1 MTQKNASKLDKKMER
16 KKTIAKKSKEKVA
29 ENLRQN
35 LSRRKLKQD
44 QEKNYSSLPIN
55 KLWILFFISK

>member
-55 KLWILFFISK
+55 KL